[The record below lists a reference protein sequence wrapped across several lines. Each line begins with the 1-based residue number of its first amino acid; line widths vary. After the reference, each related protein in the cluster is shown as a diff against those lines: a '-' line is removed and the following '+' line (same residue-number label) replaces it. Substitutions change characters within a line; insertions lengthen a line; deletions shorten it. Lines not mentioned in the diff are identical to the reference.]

1 MRSSPATAV
10 SWMPSAAEAYLESLS
25 PWPEEFGL
33 GRMQELLE
41 RLGHPE
47 RRYPAVHVVGT
58 NGKSTTASMTEA
70 LLRAQ
75 GLRVGTYLSPHVI
88 SWRER
93 IRVDGAEGDL
103 DALVDAVRTVGVADA
118 TQFEVLTAAALYG
131 FAEADVDVAVVEAG
145 LGGRLDATNVL
156 EAKIVVLTN
165 IGLDHSEHLGS
176 TREEIAAEKLAVV
189 AEGATVVLGEAEWEQ
204 AAKERG
210 AGEIVIA
217 RGNLELA
224 VAAASA
230 FVGKPVKRDAADS
243 AALPGRF
250 EVMGSAPFE
259 IWDGA
264 HNPEGVRFLLE
275 LLPERDYVLVCS
287 VVGDKDVETMLDLF
301 STRSSHLVATVSGN
315 PRALPAE
322 ELAARGAAYF
332 SKVEVVPEPRLA
344 LQRAREVAGPG
355 GAVLAAGSLYLLAS
369 LAAVRSGY
377 VPWDTLATG

>member
-1 MRSSPATAV
+1 
-10 SWMPSAAEAYLESLS
+10 MPSAAEAYLESLS

-33 GRMQELLE
+33 GRMRKLLE
-41 RLGHPE
+41 HLGHPE
-47 RRYPAVHVVGT
+47 RGYPAVHVVGT

-70 LLRAQ
+70 LLKAQ

-93 IRVDGAEGDL
+93 IRIDGAEGDL
-103 DALVDAVRTVGVADA
+103 DELVDAVRSVGVDDA
-118 TQFEVLTAAALYG
+118 TQFELLTAAALHG
-131 FAEADVDVAVVEAG
+131 FAKADVDVAVVEAG

-156 EAKIVVLTN
+156 EAKVVVLTN

-189 AEGATVVLGEAEWEQ
+189 PEGATVVLGEPEWER

-210 AGEIVIA
+210 AGEIVLA

-230 FVGKPVKRDAADS
+230 FVGMPVEPGAADS
-243 AALPGRF
+243 VALPGRF
-250 EVMGSAPFE
+250 EVMGSAPLE

-275 LLPERDYVLVCS
+275 LLPERNYVLVCS
-287 VVGDKDVETMLDLF
+287 VVGDKDVDTMLDLF
-301 STRSSHLVATVSGN
+301 SKRSSHLVATVSAN
-315 PRALPAE
+315 PRALAAE
-322 ELAARGAAYF
+322 ELAGRGAAYF
-332 SKVEVVPEPRLA
+332 SKVEVVSDPVLA
-344 LQRAREVAGPG
+344 LQRAREVAGPA
-355 GAVLAAGSLYLLAS
+355 GAVLAAGSLYLLTS

>member
-1 MRSSPATAV
+1 
-10 SWMPSAAEAYLESLS
+10 MPSAAEAYLESLS
-25 PWPEEFGL
+25 PWPQEFGL

-47 RRYPAVHVVGT
+47 RRYPAVHIVGT

-93 IRVDGAEGDL
+93 IRVDGGEGDL
-103 DALVDAVRTVGVADA
+103 DAFVDAVRNVGVDDA
-118 TQFEVLTAAALYG
+118 TQFEVLTAAALHG
-131 FAEADVDVAVVEAG
+131 FAEAEVDVAVVEAG

-156 EAKIVVLTN
+156 AAKIVVLTN

-189 AEGATVVLGEAEWEQ
+189 TEGASVVLGEAEWEQ
-204 AAKERG
+204 AAKGRG
-210 AGEIVIA
+210 AGKIILA

-230 FVGKPVKRDAADS
+230 FVGKPVDRGGADS

-322 ELAARGAAYF
+322 ELAARAAAYF

-344 LQRAREVAGPG
+344 LQRAREVAGPA

>member
-1 MRSSPATAV
+1 
-10 SWMPSAAEAYLESLS
+10 MPSAAEAYLESLT

-103 DALVDAVRTVGVADA
+103 DALVDAVRSVGVDDA
-118 TQFEVLTAAALYG
+118 TQFEVLTAAALHG
-131 FAEADVDVAVVEAG
+131 FADADVDVAVVEAG

-156 EAKIVVLTN
+156 AAKIVVLTN
-165 IGLDHSEHLGS
+165 IGLDHTEQLGS

-189 AEGATVVLGEAEWEQ
+189 TEGATVVLGEAEWEQ
-204 AAKERG
+204 AAKDRG
-210 AGEIVIA
+210 AENIVLA

-230 FVGKPVKRDAADS
+230 FVGKPVDRGGADS

-287 VVGDKDVETMLDLF
+287 IVGDKDVERMLDLF
-301 STRSSHLVATVSGN
+301 STRCSHLVATVSGN
-315 PRALPAE
+315 PRVLPAE
-322 ELAARGAAYF
+322 ELAVRGAAYF
-332 SKVEVVPEPRLA
+332 SKVEVVREPTLA
-344 LQRAREVAGPG
+344 LQRARELAGPG

>member
-1 MRSSPATAV
+1 
-10 SWMPSAAEAYLESLS
+10 MPSAAEAYLESLS

-33 GRMQELLE
+33 GRMHELLE

-70 LLRAQ
+70 LLKAQ

-93 IRVDGAEGDL
+93 IRIDGAEGDL
-103 DALVDAVRTVGVADA
+103 DAFVDAGRSVGVDDA
-118 TQFEVLTAAALYG
+118 TQFEVLTAAALHG
-131 FAEADVDVAVVEAG
+131 FAKAEVDVAVVEAG

-165 IGLDHSEHLGS
+165 IGLDHSEQLGS

-189 AEGATVVLGEAEWEQ
+189 REGATVVLGEPEWEP

-210 AGEIVIA
+210 AGEIVLA

-230 FVGKPVKRDAADS
+230 FVGKRVEPGAADS
-243 AALPGRF
+243 VALPGRF
-250 EVMGSAPFE
+250 EVMGSAPLE

-287 VVGDKDVETMLDLF
+287 VVGDKDVETMLELF
-301 STRSSHLVATVSGN
+301 SKRSSHLVATVSAN
-315 PRALPAE
+315 PRALAAE
-322 ELAARGAAYF
+322 DLAARGAAYF
-332 SKVEVVPEPRLA
+332 SKVEVISDPVLA
-344 LQRAREVAGPG
+344 LQRAREVAGPA

>member
-1 MRSSPATAV
+1 ML
-10 SWMPSAAEAYLESLS
+10 SAAEAYLESLS

-33 GRMQELLE
+33 GRMHDLLA

-70 LLRAQ
+70 LLQAH
-75 GLRVGTYLSPHVI
+75 GLHVGTYLSPHVV

-93 IRVDGAEGDL
+93 IRIDGAEADL
-103 DALVDAVRTVGVADA
+103 DAFLDAVRSVGVEDA
-118 TQFEVLTAAALYG
+118 TQFEVLTAAALHG
-131 FAEADVDVAVVEAG
+131 FAEANVDVAVVEAG

-156 EAKIVVLTN
+156 EAKVVVLTN

-189 AEGATVVLGEAEWEQ
+189 PPGATVVLGEPEWEQ
-204 AAKERG
+204 AAKKRG
-210 AGEIVIA
+210 AAEIVLA

-230 FVGKPVKRDAADS
+230 FVGKPVERGAADS
-243 AALPGRF
+243 VALPGRF
-250 EVMGSAPFE
+250 EVMGSAPLE

-275 LLPERDYVLVCS
+275 LLPEREYVLVCS
-287 VVGDKDVETMLDLF
+287 IVGEKDVDTMLGLF
-301 STRSSHLVATVSGN
+301 SRRSSHLVATVSGN

-322 ELAARGAAYF
+322 ELARRGAAYF
-332 SKVEVVPEPRLA
+332 SDVEVVADPVLA
-344 LQRAREVAGPG
+344 LQRAREVAGPT

>member
-1 MRSSPATAV
+1 
-10 SWMPSAAEAYLESLS
+10 
-25 PWPEEFGL
+25 
-33 GRMQELLE
+33 MQELLE

-103 DALVDAVRTVGVADA
+103 DALVDAVRTVGVTDA

-204 AAKERG
+204 AARARG
-210 AGEIVIA
+210 AGDIVHA

-230 FVGKPVKRDAADS
+230 FVGKPVDRGAADS

-264 HNPEGVRFLLE
+264 HNPDGVRFLLE

-301 STRSSHLVATVSGN
+301 STRSSHLVATVSRN

-344 LQRAREVAGPG
+344 LQRAREVAGPA

>member
-1 MRSSPATAV
+1 
-10 SWMPSAAEAYLESLS
+10 MPSAAEAYLESLS

-33 GRMQELLE
+33 GHMHELLE

-58 NGKSTTASMTEA
+58 NGKSTTASMIEA
-70 LLRAQ
+70 LLAAE

-88 SWRER
+88 SWSER
-93 IRVDGAEGDL
+93 IRLGGAEADL
-103 DALVDAVRTVGVADA
+103 DELVDAVRSVGVDEA
-118 TQFEVLTAAALYG
+118 TQFEVLTAAALHG
-131 FAEADVDVAVVEAG
+131 FAEANVDVAVVEAG

-156 EAKIVVLTN
+156 DAKVVVLTN

-176 TREEIAAEKLAVV
+176 TREEIAVEKLAVV
-189 AEGATVVLGEAEWEQ
+189 PEGASVVLGEPEWEQ
-204 AAKERG
+204 VAKERG
-210 AGEIVIA
+210 AGEIVLGHGN
-217 RGNLELA
+217 RGLA

-230 FVGKPVKRDAADS
+230 FVGKPVGSGAADAVS
-243 AALPGRF
+243 LSGRF
-250 EVMGSAPFE
+250 EVMGSAPLE

-275 LLPERDYVLVCS
+275 LLPEREYVLVCS
-287 VVGDKDVETMLDLF
+287 VVGDKDVDTMLDLF
-301 STRSSHLVATVSGN
+301 SERSSHLVATVSRN

-322 ELAARGAAYF
+322 ELARRAATYF
-332 SKVEVVPEPRLA
+332 SRVEVVSDPVLA
-344 LQRAREVAGPG
+344 LQRARELAGPA

>member
-1 MRSSPATAV
+1 
-10 SWMPSAAEAYLESLS
+10 MPSAAETYLESLS

-33 GRMQELLE
+33 GRMHELLE

-75 GLRVGTYLSPHVI
+75 GLHVGTYLSPHVI

-93 IRVDGAEGDL
+93 IRVDGAEADL
-103 DALVDAVRTVGVADA
+103 DALVGAVRKGGVDQA
-118 TQFEVLTAAALYG
+118 TQFEVLTAAALHG
-131 FAEADVDVAVVEAG
+131 FAEANVDVGVVEAG

-156 EAKIVVLTN
+156 DAKVVVLTN
-165 IGLDHSEHLGS
+165 IGLDHSEYLGS

-189 AEGATVVLGEAEWEQ
+189 PEGATVVLGEPEWER

-210 AGEIVIA
+210 AGEIVFA

-230 FVGKPVKRDAADS
+230 FAGKPVEPGAADS
-243 AALPGRF
+243 VALPGRF
-250 EVMGSAPFE
+250 EVMGSAPLE

-264 HNPEGVRFLLE
+264 HNPDGVRFLLE
-275 LLPERDYVLVCS
+275 LLPEREYVLVCS
-287 VVGDKDVETMLDLF
+287 VVGDKDVDTMLGLF
-301 STRSSHLVATVSGN
+301 SKHSSHLVATVSGN

-322 ELAARGAAYF
+322 ELARAGAAYF
-332 SKVEVVPEPRLA
+332 SEVEIVPDPVLA
-344 LQRAREVAGPG
+344 LQRAREVAGAT
-355 GAVLAAGSLYLLAS
+355 GAVLVAGSLYLLAS
-369 LAAVRSGY
+369 LATVRSGY

>member
-1 MRSSPATAV
+1 
-10 SWMPSAAEAYLESLS
+10 MPSAAEAYLESLS

-33 GRMQELLE
+33 GRMHELLE

-70 LLRAQ
+70 LLKAQ

-93 IRVDGAEGDL
+93 IQIDRAEGDL
-103 DALVDAVRTVGVADA
+103 DALVDAVRSVGVDDA
-118 TQFEVLTAAALYG
+118 TQFEVLTAAALHG
-131 FAEADVDVAVVEAG
+131 FAEAGVDVAVVEAG

-156 EAKIVVLTN
+156 EANVVVLTN
-165 IGLDHSEHLGS
+165 IGLDHSEQLGS

-189 AEGATVVLGEAEWEQ
+189 PEGATVVLGEPEWEP

-210 AGEIVIA
+210 AGQIVLA

-230 FVGKPVKRDAADS
+230 FVGKPVEPGAADS
-243 AALPGRF
+243 VALPGRF
-250 EVMGSAPFE
+250 EVMGSAPLE

-287 VVGDKDVETMLDLF
+287 VVGDKDVDTMLDLF
-301 STRSSHLVATVSGN
+301 SKRSSHLVATVSAN
-315 PRALPAE
+315 SRALAAE
-322 ELAARGAAYF
+322 DLAARGAAYF
-332 SKVEVVPEPRLA
+332 STVEIVSDPVLA
-344 LQRAREVAGPG
+344 LQRAREVAGPA

>member
-1 MRSSPATAV
+1 
-10 SWMPSAAEAYLESLS
+10 MPSAAEAYLESLS
-25 PWPEEFGL
+25 PWPQEFGL

-47 RRYPAVHVVGT
+47 RRYPAVHIVGT

-93 IRVDGAEGDL
+93 IRVDGGEGDL
-103 DALVDAVRTVGVADA
+103 DAFVDAVRNVGVDDA
-118 TQFEVLTAAALYG
+118 TQFEVLTAAALHG
-131 FAEADVDVAVVEAG
+131 FAEAEVDVAVVEAG

-156 EAKIVVLTN
+156 AAKIVVLTN

-189 AEGATVVLGEAEWEQ
+189 TEGASVVLGEAEWEQ
-204 AAKERG
+204 AAKGRG
-210 AGEIVIA
+210 AGKIILA

-230 FVGKPVKRDAADS
+230 FVGKPVDRGGADS

-301 STRSSHLVATVSGN
+301 STRASHLVATVSGN

-322 ELAARGAAYF
+322 ELGARGAAYF
-332 SKVEVVPEPRLA
+332 SKVEVAPDPTLA
-344 LQRAREVAGPG
+344 LQRARELAGPD

>member
-1 MRSSPATAV
+1 
-10 SWMPSAAEAYLESLS
+10 MPSAAEAYLESLS

-58 NGKSTTASMTEA
+58 NGKSTTACMTEA

-93 IRVDGAEGDL
+93 IRVNGAEGDL
-103 DALVDAVRTVGVADA
+103 DALVDAVRNVGVDDA
-118 TQFEVLTAAALYG
+118 TQFEVLTAAALHG

-156 EAKIVVLTN
+156 AAKIVVLTN

-189 AEGATVVLGEAEWEQ
+189 TEGATVVLGEAEWEH

-210 AGEIVIA
+210 AGDIVLA

-230 FVGKPVKRDAADS
+230 FVGRPVDRGGADS

-332 SKVEVVPEPRLA
+332 SKVEVVPEPTLA
-344 LQRAREVAGPG
+344 LQRARELAGPG